1 MKLPAVAIILLS
13 ATVPAIAFPITVWN
27 ARSNRA
33 AHEIIS
39 SKPRTL
45 AALTEASSP
54 RLHVRVVLPDLRVAG
69 AEEENVSVARATDLT
84 SVSPRSMQEPGVDT
98 PSGAPA
104 HPAGLSPVYPTPR
117 LEAVPAPGNPK
128 KLVSN
133 MTRGAAAKAMHAM
146 TKPRPSELRPDSG
159 QRKSAR
165 GHASAPRLR
174 KVAKGPQL
182 YREVTARIHGPQN
195 RWP

>member
-69 AEEENVSVARATDLT
+69 AEEENVSVARATDLS
-84 SVSPRSMQEPGVDT
+84 SVSPRSAEEPGVDT

-104 HPAGLSPVYPTPR
+104 RPAGLSPVYPTPR
-117 LEAVPAPGNPK
+117 QAVSVPGNPTR
-128 KLVSN
+128 LMSN
-133 MTRGAAAKAMHAM
+133 MTRGAANATHAM
-146 TKPRPSELRPDSG
+146 TKRQLHELGPRAADSG
-159 QRKSAR
+159 HRKSDR
-165 GHASAPRLR
+165 ASAPKLR
-174 KVAKGPQL
+174 KMATGPQL
-182 YREVTARIHGPQN
+182 YRYIAARIHGPQN
-195 RWP
+195 RSP